1 MFFKFRRMR
10 PVDPLQVAMTGVRM
24 GERYL
29 QIFCSDAALTGGLAM
44 KVGLSGVAALA
55 APDAEQ
61 ATRAR
66 GAAAKAGA
74 LIDVQ
79 LTPVTSLPW
88 DADAFDMVV
97 IDDTGGDVAALSATD
112 RAEMLSSVRRV
123 LRAGGRVEMIERVTR
138 APNAESEQMLRT
150 AGFKPVRTLAE
161 QDAFRFI
168 EGLKGRSGSPGA

>member
-1 MFFKFRRMR
+1 MMFKFRRMR

-29 QIFCSDAALTGGLAM
+29 QVFCSDAALTGGLAM
-44 KVGLSGVAALA
+44 KIGLSGVAALA
-55 APDAEQ
+55 APDDEH

-66 GAAAKAGA
+66 NAASKAGA

-79 LTPVTSLPW
+79 ITPLTTLPW

-97 IDDTGGDVAALSATD
+97 IDNTGGDIAAMSAGD
-112 RAEMLSSVRRV
+112 RTAMLSSIRQV
-123 LRAGGRVEMIERVTR
+123 LRAGGRVEMIERVGR
-138 APNAESEQMLRT
+138 DLNPESEEMLRA

-168 EGLKGRSGSPGA
+168 EGHKG